1 VALNIHCPEFGNV
14 VGSGNQVELVLHHT
28 SVPVPGHPALVV
40 VGEFNQVTVLWRFN
54 GASGLRFLSQLADLS
69 LLDRLQY
76 IIHWLGLGWVAAFV
90 LSIPSWLGVWHV
102 VGNSLLG
109 NSNSTGPP
117 PGWVVIRANLHL
129 PICHKVQPVCN
140 MGWGYII
147 EHDWWEPVLLGEF
160 RLEQPPSKVDNVG
173 MVLNL
178 VPWLVSN
185 TTSTIL
191 LELKLISIQCGIE
204 SAWTHNDG
212 GATLVL
218 VIHVIVVVIFNGLV
232 LVKTVKTVSG

>member
-1 VALNIHCPEFGNV
+1 
-14 VGSGNQVELVLHHT
+14 
-28 SVPVPGHPALVV
+28 
-40 VGEFNQVTVLWRFN
+40 
-54 GASGLRFLSQLADLS
+54 
-69 LLDRLQY
+69 
-76 IIHWLGLGWVAAFV
+76 
-90 LSIPSWLGVWHV
+90 
-102 VGNSLLG
+102 
-109 NSNSTGPP
+109 
-117 PGWVVIRANLHL
+117 
-129 PICHKVQPVCN
+129 

-147 EHDWWEPVLLGEF
+147 EHDWREPVLLGEF

-204 SAWTHNDG
+204 SAWTHNDR

-218 VIHVIVVVIFNGLV
+218 VIHVVVVVVFNGLV
-232 LVKTVKTVSG
+232 IVKAVKTVSG